1 MLGCGSAGKFYF
13 LSLLVNQL
21 TPWIRCVFH
30 GNNKV
35 HRANEALKQLGFAFL
50 SYLGQGSR
58 SLSVFIQL
66 RQQVNIAFVLKI
78 FFSLIKESIRCF
90 RQALLGHSMQQ

>member
-21 TPWIRCVFH
+21 APWIRCALH

-35 HRANEALKQLGFAFL
+35 HRANGALKQLGFAFL
-50 SYLGQGSR
+50 SYLEQGAR
-58 SLSVFIQL
+58 SLSGFYNCGRSFAGNHCLHVED
-66 RQQVNIAFVLKI
+66 
-78 FFSLIKESIRCF
+78 FFYL
-90 RQALLGHSMQQ
+90 

>member
-21 TPWIRCVFH
+21 APWIRCVFH

-35 HRANEALKQLGFAFL
+35 HRANEAPKQLGFVLL
-50 SYLGQGSR
+50 SYFEQDAR
-58 SLSVFIQL
+58 SLSVFLQL
-66 RQQVNIAFVLKI
+66 RQI
-78 FFSLIKESIRCF
+78 FCR
-90 RQALLGHSMQQ
+90 

>member
-21 TPWIRCVFH
+21 APWIRCVFH

-35 HRANEALKQLGFAFL
+35 HRDNEALKQLGFAFVL
-50 SYLGQGSR
+50 
-58 SLSVFIQL
+58 L
-66 RQQVNIAFVLKI
+66 RARCSQFVS
-78 FFSLIKESIRCF
+78 FFTTAADL
-90 RQALLGHSMQQ
+90 

>member
-1 MLGCGSAGKFYF
+1 MLGCGLAGNFYF

-21 TPWIRCVFH
+21 APWIQCAFH

-50 SYLGQGSR
+50 SYLGQV
-58 SLSVFIQL
+58 LQL
-66 RQQVNIAFVLKI
+66 TA
-78 FFSLIKESIRCF
+78 
-90 RQALLGHSMQQ
+90 AP